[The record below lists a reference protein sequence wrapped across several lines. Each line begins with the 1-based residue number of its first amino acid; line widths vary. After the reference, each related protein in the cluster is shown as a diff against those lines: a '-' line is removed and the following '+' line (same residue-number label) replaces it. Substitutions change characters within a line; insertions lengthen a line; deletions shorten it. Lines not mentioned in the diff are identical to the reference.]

1 MIPVHVVMHI
11 VCKVVL
17 CFRKMETMMKCYN
30 FRFSDINVMVN
41 RGISENKF
49 FELFSEE
56 TPNAGL
62 WNLLITSINAFVFI
76 SFVDYVFIEYKYWP
90 IIDIFMLNK
99 VYRGN
104 TRLEKPSLPGYWNS
118 DFIKLEFCGN
128 GNLKSVS
135 AIIYY
140 YNIQSYKK
148 TTF

>member
-1 MIPVHVVMHI
+1 M
-11 VCKVVL
+11 
-17 CFRKMETMMKCYN
+17 
-30 FRFSDINVMVN
+30 
-41 RGISENKF
+41 
-49 FELFSEE
+49 
-56 TPNAGL
+56 
-62 WNLLITSINAFVFI
+62 LITSINAFVFI

-135 AIIYY
+135 AIIYCITFQVTKRQHFKTMFSEQLISINCIIKNFRSKLKQMKNHVKSSFSEKKY
-140 YNIQSYKK
+140 FVISWYNELSLKLIGDSVI
-148 TTF
+148 